1 MTSDENPKNTTFPS
15 SSNLE
20 YVKRLQKPICSFRLV
35 HCRDYFV
42 LALNIIVVITFC
54 EHQVLKKAIKRKDYI
69 VIKDIPYKNGNEC
82 QKLLY

>member
-1 MTSDENPKNTTFPS
+1 MRNPKNTTFPS
-15 SSNLE
+15 CFNLE
-20 YVKRLQKPICSFRLV
+20 YVKRLQKPICSFCLV
-35 HCRDYFV
+35 HCRCRGYFV

-82 QKLLY
+82 QKLLC